1 MNLSDSVL
9 KCDDAVSLRVPELL
23 DAESLAKYAN
33 DRSVWINLR
42 DSMPHPYSVADAIDW
57 LARIQHQDR
66 RTNFIIDLK
75 VEAIGTIGLVLG
87 KDVERCA
94 AEVGYWLG
102 AEHRG
107 AVSRRWRLS
116 ASVAMRS
123 RSWGS

>member
-1 MNLSDSVL
+1 
-9 KCDDAVSLRVPELL
+9 
-23 DAESLAKYAN
+23 
-33 DRSVWINLR
+33 
-42 DSMPHPYSVADAIDW
+42 
-57 LARIQHQDR
+57 
-66 RTNFIIDLK
+66 
-75 VEAIGTIGLVLG
+75 LVLG